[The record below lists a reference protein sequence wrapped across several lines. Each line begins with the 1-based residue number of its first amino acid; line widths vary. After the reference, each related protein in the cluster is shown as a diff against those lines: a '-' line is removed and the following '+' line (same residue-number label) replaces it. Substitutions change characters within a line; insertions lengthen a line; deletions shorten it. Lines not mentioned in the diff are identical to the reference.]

1 MSQSLVMVVDDEPD
15 IRDLVR
21 EILEDEGYA
30 VIVAEDVKNA
40 REAVAEQL
48 PDLVLLDIWM
58 PDQDGVSLLKE
69 WRDAGQLKFPV
80 VMISGHGT
88 VETAVEATR
97 LGAVDFIEKPL
108 SLARLLLTVEKA
120 INSFTPEDGKA
131 LSGSSR
137 PLTPIVG
144 NSAYSR
150 ELRSTIEKTA
160 SRSDVGI
167 VIEGEKATGKVLIAR
182 HIHEVSSRS
191 TQPFVS
197 LRCDSLS
204 EANSTRELLGNENS
218 PGYLESAGS
227 GTLCLIDLEELP
239 AAAQSLLLE
248 AIDRGVA
255 SRADGG
261 TVPFKARVIACTS
274 SQMQK
279 NISQGDFNEVLYYR
293 LAELSIKTLPL
304 RDHPEDVPL
313 LLSFYVDRLVEQDG
327 LPYRHFGVAAQNKLR
342 NKEWPG
348 NMLELI
354 NFVQRLLIVGSGVE
368 IDPSEVET
376 LEGSDRD
383 RNYQASADTM
393 RLPLDM
399 PLREARTEFE
409 RLYLQRQL
417 DNVDGNIVE
426 LARVVGMERTHLYRK
441 LRSVGIQAGRKRG

>member
-1 MSQSLVMVVDDEPD
+1 MSQSLVLVVDDEPD
-15 IRDLVR
+15 IRELVK

-30 VIVAEDVKNA
+30 VVVAEDVKNA
-40 REAVAEQL
+40 REAVEEQV

-120 INSFTPEDGKA
+120 LSSFTHND
-131 LSGSSR
+131 SGV
-137 PLTPIVG
+137 PAGAKLLIPIIG
-144 NSAYSR
+144 SSAYSR
-150 ELRSTIEKTA
+150 ELRATIEKTA
-160 SRSDVGI
+160 SKSDGGV
-167 VIEGEKATGKVLIAR
+167 VIEGERATGKLLIAR
-182 HIHEVSSRS
+182 HIHEASSRAS
-191 TQPFVS
+191 EPFVS

-204 EANSTRELLGNENS
+204 DANSVRELLGNENS
-218 PGYLESAGS
+218 AGYLESAGA

-239 AAAQSLLLE
+239 ATAQTLLLE
-248 AIDRGVA
+248 AIDRGAA
-255 SRADGG
+255 SREDGDA
-261 TVPFKARVIACTS
+261 VPFKARIVACTS

-279 NISQGDFNEVLYYR
+279 AISQGDFNQELFYR

-304 RDHPEDVPL
+304 REHPEDVPL

-327 LPYRHFGVAAQNKLR
+327 LPYRHFSVAAQNRLR
-342 NKEWPG
+342 NMEWPG
-348 NMLELI
+348 NILELI

-368 IDPSEVET
+368 IDPSEVDL
-376 LEGSDRD
+376 LEGSDRARTD
-383 RNYQASADTM
+383 QPGGDTM

-399 PLREARTEFE
+399 PLREARAEFE

-417 DNVDGNIVE
+417 DSVDGNIVE

>member
-15 IRDLVR
+15 IRDLVK

-30 VIVAEDVKNA
+30 VVVAEDVANA
-40 REAVAEQL
+40 REAVEERV

-58 PDQDGVSLLKE
+58 PEQDGVSLLKE

-120 INSFTPEDGKA
+120 INSFTPEDGRV
-131 LSGSSR
+131 LSGTLK
-137 PLTPIVG
+137 PLIPIIG

-160 SRSDVGI
+160 SRGDIGI
-167 VIEGEKATGKVLIAR
+167 VIEGERATGKLLIAR
-182 HIHEVSSRS
+182 HIHEASERASE
-191 TQPFVS
+191 PFVS

-204 EANSTRELLGNENS
+204 DANAQRELLGNENS
-218 PGYLESAGS
+218 AGYLESAGAGS
-227 GTLCLIDLEELP
+227 LCLTDFDELP
-239 AAAQSLLLE
+239 ATAQTILLE

-255 SRADGG
+255 SRADGA
-261 TVPFKARVIACTS
+261 TVPFKARILACTS
-274 SQMQK
+274 GSVEK
-279 NISQGDFNEVLYYR
+279 SISQGDFSEVLYYR
-293 LAELSIKTLPL
+293 LAELIVKTQPL

-313 LLSFYVDRLVEQDG
+313 LLSFYVDRFVEQDG
-327 LPYRHFGVAAQNKLR
+327 LPYRHFSVAAQNKLR
-342 NKEWPG
+342 NRDWPG
-348 NMLELI
+348 NILELI

-368 IDPSEVET
+368 IDSSEIDT
-376 LEGSDRD
+376 LEGSDRA
-383 RNYQASADTM
+383 RNIPSGETM
-393 RLPLDM
+393 QLPLDM

-417 DNVDGNIVE
+417 DSVDGNIVE

-441 LRSVGIQAGRKRG
+441 LRSVGIQAGRKRD